1 MKRILL
7 LSVFAFS
14 FLCRISAQSDVFE
27 VKSPDKTISLQI
39 RSVSTSLE
47 YRVSIADKTVIDWSD
62 FGFVFGEQESSFK
75 INNPLN
81 KFKTGLTNK
90 NWKPLWGKRSN
101 VQDIYSSSVIN
112 VSVDNSINAPLQ
124 YEIEARVYNNGV
136 AFRFDAGLYPTDLL
150 FPDQDPFPVLTEC
163 TEFNFADDFTA
174 WYYNGERHNIG
185 PEKLSD
191 AGGERLPIMI
201 IKAADDLYLGLHEA
215 DLRADGWPM
224 RLRSEQGSTRFSVI
238 PEKIVGDRDWYTGAW
253 RVLMVGK
260 TPGDLVDSH
269 LLELLNPEPEG
280 DFSWVKPG
288 VYLWDWRIDGAVW
301 DGYHYGMNYDSWT
314 RMIDFAA
321 EQGFQGL
328 VLDANWYGP
337 EFEKDSDPTKG
348 DKARDVQRIIKYG
361 KDKGV
366 GVWLYLNDVAGTNYP
381 IEETLAQY
389 EEWGASG
396 VKYGFMNGNPQEKN
410 RKTQEITALCAKHH
424 LMVDYHDYPVH
435 PFGQM
440 RTWPNAVTREYC
452 KAQLDGRQIFQPK
465 TFVTSAFVNM
475 VAGPIDQNNGFLELH
490 QGRTT
495 RKDNN
500 QEVPTT
506 VTGEIARTLITW
518 SGATVIPDIPEYYQ
532 KYPTLLEFLSAEK
545 QPWQES
551 ITLAGEIGEYIVM
564 ARQNKYGDWLIGAA
578 TNEDAR
584 TVSVPLD
591 FLGKG
596 KYTAAITTDA
606 EDTHYRTN
614 RETLNVSKPVKVN
627 RKSSIRLDLAPG
639 GGACV
644 LIRK

>member
-1 MKRILL
+1 MLSLGLINQFATMKRILL
-7 LSVFAFS
+7 LAAFAVS
-14 FLCRISAQSDVFE
+14 TFLCQISAQVKAYE
-27 VKSPDKTISLQI
+27 VKSPDKKICFSLNLDIHQRLMYKIS
-39 RSVSTSLE
+39 VDGKD
-47 YRVSIADKTVIDWSD
+47 VVDWSAL
-62 FGFVFGEQESSFK
+62 GYAS
-75 INNPLN
+75 NPDETPFSLDIHSIT
-81 KFKTGLTNK
+81 KRQQRSKDI
-90 NWKPLWGKRSN
+90 WSPLWGKRSEVKDVFNWMSFIIPGN
-101 VQDIYSSSVIN
+101 VGMLDLDV
-112 VSVDNSINAPLQ
+112 
-124 YEIEARVYNNGV
+124 RVYNEGV
-136 AFRFDAGLYPTDLL
+136 AFRLSALPETVY
-150 FPDQDPFPVLTEC
+150 EK
-163 TEFNFADDFTA
+163 TEFNFADDYTA

-215 DLRADGWPM
+215 DLKADGWPM
-224 RLRSEQGSTRFSVI
+224 RLRSETGSTKMSII
-238 PEKIVGDRDWYTGAW
+238 PEKISDFKGEYIGAW

-280 DFSWVKPG
+280 DFSWVRPG
-288 VYLWDWRIDGAVW
+288 IYLWDWRIDGAVW
-301 DGYHYGMNYDSWT
+301 DGYRYGMNYESWVK
-314 RMIDFAA
+314 MIDFAA

-410 RKTQEITALCAKHH
+410 RKTQEITRLCAKHH

-500 QEVPTT
+500 QEVPST

-564 ARQNKYGDWLIGAA
+564 ARQNKDGDWLIGAA

-584 TVSVPLD
+584 TLSIPLN

-596 KYTAAITTDA
+596 KFTATITTDA

>member
-14 FLCRISAQSDVFE
+14 FLCQISAQSDIYE

-75 INNPLN
+75 IMNPLN

-101 VQDIYSSSVIN
+101 VQDLYSSSVIN

-253 RVLMVGK
+253 RVLMVGR

-280 DFSWVKPG
+280 DFSWVRPG
-288 VYLWDWRIDGAVW
+288 IYLWDWRIDGAVW

-321 EQGFQGL
+321 SQGFQGL

-500 QEVPTT
+500 QEVPST

-564 ARQNKYGDWLIGAA
+564 ARQNKDGDWLIGAA

-584 TVSVPLD
+584 SLSIPMD

-596 KYTAAITTDA
+596 KYTATVTTDA

>member
-7 LSVFAFS
+7 LFAFVVS
-14 FLCRISAQSDVFE
+14 FLCRVSAESKVYE
-27 VKSPDKTISLQI
+27 VKSPDKKICFSFKVDDNRQLI
-39 RSVSTSLE
+39 YKVA
-47 YRVSIADKTVIDWSD
+47 VAGKDIIDWSETGYSYAPD
-62 FGFVFGEQESSFK
+62 EAPVKVENILFRKTKKPQKHKGEYR
-75 INNPLN
+75 PV
-81 KFKTGLTNK
+81 
-90 NWKPLWGKRSN
+90 WGKRS
-101 VQDIYSSSVIN
+101 VVKDVY
-112 VSVDNSINAPLQ
+112 NSWVAVLYLESQKMGIF
-124 YEIEARVYNNGV
+124 EVRVYNDGV
-136 AFRFDAGLYPTDLL
+136 AFNNSFIDMDEPSCYER
-150 FPDQDPFPVLTEC
+150 
-163 TEFNFADDFTA
+163 TEFNFADDYTA

-191 AGGERLPIMI
+191 ANGERLPLMT
-201 IKAADDLYLGLHEA
+201 IKAADDLYLALHEA
-215 DLRADGWPM
+215 QLSDRGWPM
-224 RLRSEQGSTRFSVI
+224 RLRSEAGSTSFSVI
-238 PEKIVGDRDWYTGAW
+238 SEKNEPCSFFQGAW
-253 RVLMVGK
+253 RVLMVGR

-269 LLELLNPEPEG
+269 LIELLNPEPQD
-280 DFSWVKPG
+280 DFSWVRPG

-301 DGYHYGMNYDSWT
+301 EGYHYGMNYDSWV

-321 EQGFQGL
+321 EEGFQGL

-440 RTWPNAVTREYC
+440 RTYPNAVTREYC

-500 QEVPTT
+500 QEVPST

-532 KYPTLLEFLSAEK
+532 KYPSLLEFLSAEK

-564 ARQNKYGDWLIGAA
+564 ARQNKDGDWLIGAA

-584 TVSVPLD
+584 TLSIPLS

-596 KYTAAITTDA
+596 KYTAVVNTDA
-606 EDTHYRTN
+606 DDTHYRTN
-614 RETLNVSKPVKVN
+614 RETFKTEAPQIVTKKTVLELK
-627 RKSSIRLDLAPG
+627 LAPG

-644 LIRK
+644 LITH

>member
-7 LSVFAFS
+7 LAAFAVS
-14 FLCRISAQSDVFE
+14 TFLCQISAQNKIYQI
-27 VKSPDKTISLQI
+27 KSPDKKICFSVTVGFMNSLMYKV
-39 RSVSTSLE
+39 SV
-47 YRVSIADKTVIDWSD
+47 DGKDVIDWSNMGYTLD
-62 FGFVFGEQESSFK
+62 PQYNCQVVDIIEAPKVYKSK
-75 INNPLN
+75 DIWTPV
-81 KFKTGLTNK
+81 
-90 NWKPLWGKRSN
+90 WGKRAQVKDVFN
-101 VQDIYSSSVIN
+101 FWSVNIPTA
-112 VSVDNSINAPLQ
+112 SIGFLALDV
-124 YEIEARVYNNGV
+124 RVYNEGV
-136 AFRFDAGLYPTDLL
+136 AFRMSALENNMYEYTD
-150 FPDQDPFPVLTEC
+150 
-163 TEFNFADDFTA
+163 FNFSDDFTA

-191 AGGERLPIMI
+191 ASGERLPLMT
-201 IKAADDLYLGLHEA
+201 IKAADDLYLALHEA
-215 DLRADGWPM
+215 NLSPDGWPM
-224 RLRSEQGSTRFSVI
+224 RLRSEAGKTRMSVI
-238 PEKIVGDRDWYTGAW
+238 PEKISDFKGEYVGAW
-253 RVLMVGK
+253 RVLMVGR

-269 LLELLNPEPEG
+269 LIELLNPEPFG
-280 DFSWVKPG
+280 DYSWVKPG

-301 DGYHYGMNYDSWT
+301 EGYHYGMNYDSWV

-410 RKTQEITALCAKHH
+410 RKTQEITRLCAKHH

-564 ARQNKYGDWLIGAA
+564 ARQNKDGDWLIGAA

-584 TVSVPLD
+584 SLSIPLN

-596 KYTAAITTDA
+596 KFTATITTDA

-614 RETLNVSKPVKVN
+614 RETLKTQDPVSVN
-627 RKSSIRLDLAPG
+627 RKSALTIDLAPG
-639 GGACV
+639 GGACI

>member
-1 MKRILL
+1 MKRLFLL
-7 LSVFAFS
+7 ILSVAS
-14 FLCRISAQSDVFE
+14 FLCQTSAQSKVYE
-27 VKSPDKTISLQI
+27 IKSPDKKICFSVTVGSMNSLMYKV
-39 RSVSTSLE
+39 SVNGK
-47 YRVSIADKTVIDWSD
+47 DVIDWSAMGYTYD
-62 FGFVFGEQESSFK
+62 PQYNCQVVDILDAPKVYKSK
-75 INNPLN
+75 DVWNPV
-81 KFKTGLTNK
+81 
-90 NWKPLWGKRSN
+90 WGKRSQVKDVFN
-101 VQDIYSSSVIN
+101 FWSVNIPTA
-112 VSVDNSINAPLQ
+112 SIGFMGLDV
-124 YEIEARVYNNGV
+124 RVYNDGV
-136 AFRFDAGLYPTDLL
+136 AFRMSALENNLYEYTD
-150 FPDQDPFPVLTEC
+150 FCFSGDY
-163 TEFNFADDFTA
+163 TA

-191 AGGERLPIMI
+191 ASGERLPLMT
-201 IKAADDLYLGLHEA
+201 IKAADDLYLALHEA
-215 DLRADGWPM
+215 SLSPDGWPM
-224 RLRSEQGSTRFSVI
+224 RLRSEAGQTRMSVI
-238 PEKIVGDRDWYTGAW
+238 PEKISDFKGEYVGAW
-253 RVLMVGK
+253 RVLMIGK

-269 LLELLNPEPEG
+269 LIELLNPEPFG
-280 DFSWVKPG
+280 DYSWVKPG

-301 DGYHYGMNYDSWT
+301 DGYRYGMNYDSWT

-348 DKARDVQRIIKYG
+348 DKARDVQRIIQYG

-389 EEWGASG
+389 EEWGATG

-410 RKTQEITALCAKHH
+410 RKTQEITALCAKHN

-440 RTWPNAVTREYC
+440 RTYPNAVTREYC

-500 QEVPTT
+500 QEVPST

-518 SGATVIPDIPEYYQ
+518 SGATVIPDIPEYYR
-532 KYPTLLEFLSAEK
+532 KYPALLEFLSAEK

-564 ARQNKYGDWLIGAA
+564 ARQNKDGDWLIGAA
-578 TNEDAR
+578 TNEDGR
-584 TVSVPLD
+584 TLSVPLS
-591 FLGKG
+591 FLKKG
-596 KYTAAITTDA
+596 KYTATVSTDA
-606 EDTHYRTN
+606 DDTHYRTN
-614 RETLNVSKPVKVN
+614 RETYVTEDPQVVN
-627 RKSSIRLDLAPG
+627 RKSVLELKLAPG

-644 LIRK
+644 LIQPK